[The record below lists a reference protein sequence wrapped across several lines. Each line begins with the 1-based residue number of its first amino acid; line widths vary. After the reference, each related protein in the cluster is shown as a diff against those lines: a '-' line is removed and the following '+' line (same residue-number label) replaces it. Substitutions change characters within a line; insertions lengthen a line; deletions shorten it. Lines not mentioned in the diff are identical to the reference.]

1 MNQVSVRDSR
11 NTREDRRW
19 IESVYRDYL
28 NDLAPETTGMFPALG
43 EIGHRVPDQLVRWYA
58 DPSAQIM
65 TILYGDQRAGF
76 AMVNQRLRHAAGA
89 GAGAGLGAGVG
100 VGAGTATAGPGAASV
115 DVPPSPTP
123 EYSMAEFFIA
133 RQWRRRGIGAQAV
146 RLLLDRFTGQ
156 WLITEHLL
164 NAAAVKFWRR
174 VVAAYTGSRYQE
186 RIVNGEVHQ
195 RFESGSRRRLTP
207 P

>member
-1 MNQVSVRDSR
+1 MHQVSVRDSR
-11 NTREDRRW
+11 NARDDRRW

-28 NDLAPETTGMFPALG
+28 NDLAPAATGIFPALG
-43 EIGHRVPDQLVRWYA
+43 EIGHRIPDQLMRWYA
-58 DPSAQIM
+58 DPNAQVM

-76 AMVNQRLRHAAGA
+76 AMVNQRVRQSASLDVTTADGA
-89 GAGAGLGAGVG
+89 EA
-100 VGAGTATAGPGAASV
+100 
-115 DVPPSPTP
+115 PPAPTL

-133 RQWRRRGIGAQAV
+133 RPWRRRGIGGEAV

-174 VVAAYTGSRYQE
+174 VVAAYTGSNYQE

-195 RFESGSRRRLTP
+195 RFESGSRRMR
-207 P
+207 

>member
-19 IESVYRDYL
+19 IESVYREYL
-28 NDLAPETTGMFPALG
+28 TDLAPAATGIFPALG
-43 EIGHRVPDQLVRWYA
+43 EIGHRVPDQLLRSYA
-58 DPSAQIM
+58 DPNAQVMI
-65 TILYGDQRAGF
+65 ILYGAERAGF
-76 AMVNQRLRHAAGA
+76 AMVNQRLRQSVGIGMAAA
-89 GAGAGLGAGVG
+89 
-100 VGAGTATAGPGAASV
+100 VGADA
-115 DVPPSPTP
+115 PPSAMP

-133 RQWRRRGIGAQAV
+133 RPWRRRGIGGEAV

-174 VVAAYTGSRYQE
+174 VVAAYTGSKYQE

-195 RFESGSRRRLTP
+195 RFESGSRRSR
-207 P
+207 

>member
-11 NTREDRRW
+11 TTREDRRW

-28 NDLAPETTGMFPALG
+28 NDLAPETTGLFPALG
-43 EIGHRVPDQLVRWYA
+43 EIGHRVPDQLMRWYA
-58 DPSAQIM
+58 APSAQVM

-76 AMVNQRLRHAAGA
+76 AMVNQRLRHAAGLGVA
-89 GAGAGLGAGVG
+89 AAGLGA
-100 VGAGTATAGPGAASV
+100 ASA
-115 DVPPSPTP
+115 DAPPNPTP

-133 RQWRRRGIGAQAV
+133 RPWRRRGIGAQAV

-195 RFESGSRRRLTP
+195 RFESGSRRQR
-207 P
+207 

>member
-11 NTREDRRW
+11 NTRDDRHW

-28 NDLAPETTGMFPALG
+28 NDLAPAATGIFPALG
-43 EIGHRVPDQLVRWYA
+43 EIGHRVPDQLMRWYA
-58 DPSAQIM
+58 DPSAQVM

-76 AMVNQRLRHAAGA
+76 AMVNQRLRQSVGIGLAATVA
-89 GAGAGLGAGVG
+89 ADAPP
-100 VGAGTATAGPGAASV
+100 AT
-115 DVPPSPTP
+115 TP

-133 RQWRRRGIGAQAV
+133 RPWRRRGIGAQAV

-156 WLITEHLL
+156 WLITEHLI
-164 NAAAVKFWRR
+164 NATAVKFWRG
-174 VVAAYTGSRYQE
+174 VVAAYTGSKYQE

-195 RFESGSRRRLTP
+195 RFESGSRRAR
-207 P
+207 

>member
-1 MNQVSVRDSR
+1 MDQVSVRDSR
-11 NTREDRRW
+11 RTRDDRRW

-28 NDLAPETTGMFPALG
+28 NDLAPAATGIFPALG
-43 EIGHRVPDQLVRWYA
+43 EIGHRVPDQLMRWYA
-58 DPSAQIM
+58 DPNAQVM

-76 AMVNQRLRHAAGA
+76 AMVSHRLRQS
-89 GAGAGLGAGVG
+89 VG
-100 VGAGTATAGPGAASV
+100 VGMAAAVGADTPPTA
-115 DVPPSPTP
+115 TP

-133 RQWRRRGIGAQAV
+133 RPWRRRGIGAHAV

-164 NAAAVKFWRR
+164 NVAAVKFWRR
-174 VVAAYTGSRYQE
+174 VVAAYTGSHYQE

-195 RFESGSRRRLTP
+195 RFESGSRRAR
-207 P
+207 

>member
-89 GAGAGLGAGVG
+89 GV
-100 VGAGTATAGPGAASV
+100 ATAGLGAASV
-115 DVPPSPTP
+115 DVPPRPTP

>member
-11 NTREDRRW
+11 NTREDRHW

-28 NDLAPETTGMFPALG
+28 NDLAPAATGIFPALG
-43 EIGHRVPDQLVRWYA
+43 EIGHRIPDQLMRWYA
-58 DPSAQIM
+58 DPSAQVM
-65 TILYGDQRAGF
+65 TILYDDQRAGF
-76 AMVNQRLRHAAGA
+76 AMVNQRLRA
-89 GAGAGLGAGVG
+89 
-100 VGAGTATAGPGAASV
+100 VGADS
-115 DVPPSPTP
+115 PPPPTP

-133 RQWRRRGIGAQAV
+133 RPWRRRGIGAQAV

-164 NAAAVKFWRR
+164 NATAVKFWRR
-174 VVAAYTGSRYQE
+174 VVAAYTGSKYQE

-195 RFESGSRRRLTP
+195 RFESGSRRAR
-207 P
+207 

>member
-11 NTREDRRW
+11 RTRDDRRW

-28 NDLAPETTGMFPALG
+28 NDLAPAATGIFPVLG
-43 EIGHRVPDQLVRWYA
+43 EIGHRVPDQLMRWYA
-58 DPSAQIM
+58 DPNAQIM
-65 TILYGDQRAGF
+65 IIIYGEERAGF
-76 AMVNQRLRHAAGA
+76 AMVDQRLRQSAGA
-89 GAGAGLGAGVG
+89 GPAAAIGAEA
-100 VGAGTATAGPGAASV
+100 PSAA
-115 DVPPSPTP
+115 TP

-133 RQWRRRGIGAQAV
+133 RPWRRRGIGAQAV

-174 VVAAYTGSRYQE
+174 VVAVYTGSQYE
-186 RIVNGEVHQ
+186 EHIVNGEVHQ
-195 RFESGSRRRLTP
+195 HFESGSRRAR
-207 P
+207 

>member
-28 NDLAPETTGMFPALG
+28 NDLAPAATGIFPALG
-43 EIGHRVPDQLVRWYA
+43 EIGHRVPDQLMRWYA
-58 DPSAQIM
+58 DPSAQVM
-65 TILYGDQRAGF
+65 TILYGAERAGF
-76 AMVNQRLRHAAGA
+76 AMVNHRLRQA
-89 GAGAGLGAGVG
+89 VG
-100 VGAGTATAGPGAASV
+100 VNMAAVGADA
-115 DVPPSPTP
+115 PPSPMP

-133 RQWRRRGIGAQAV
+133 RPWRRRGIGGEAV

-156 WLITEHLL
+156 WLITEHLI
-164 NAAAVKFWRR
+164 NVAAVRFWRR
-174 VVAAYTGSRYQE
+174 VVAAYTGSKYQE

-195 RFESGSRRRLTP
+195 RFESGSRRPR
-207 P
+207 

>member
-89 GAGAGLGAGVG
+89 GI
-100 VGAGTATAGPGAASV
+100 ATAGLGAASV
-115 DVPPSPTP
+115 DVPPRPTP

>member
-28 NDLAPETTGMFPALG
+28 NDLAPETTGIFPALG
-43 EIGHRVPDQLVRWYA
+43 EIGHRVPDQLMRWYA
-58 DPSAQIM
+58 DPNAQVM

-76 AMVNQRLRHAAGA
+76 AMVNQRLRQGAALGVA
-89 GAGAGLGAGVG
+89 AGLG
-100 VGAGTATAGPGAASV
+100 GAAANA
-115 DVPPSPTP
+115 PPSPTP

-133 RQWRRRGIGAQAV
+133 RPWRRRGIGAQAV

-156 WLITEHLL
+156 WVITEHLL
-164 NAAAVKFWRR
+164 NAAAVTFWRR

-195 RFESGSRRRLTP
+195 RFESGSRRHR
-207 P
+207 

>member
-1 MNQVSVRDSR
+1 MDQVSVRDSR
-11 NTREDRRW
+11 KARDDRRW

-28 NDLAPETTGMFPALG
+28 NDLAPETTGIFPALG
-43 EIGHRVPDQLVRWYA
+43 EIGHRVPDQLMRWYA
-58 DPSAQIM
+58 DPNAQVM

-76 AMVNQRLRHAAGA
+76 AMVNQRLRQAAGVA
-89 GAGAGLGAGVG
+89 AA
-100 VGAGTATAGPGAASV
+100 VGADAA
-115 DVPPSPTP
+115 PRPTP

-195 RFESGSRRRLTP
+195 RFESGSRRPRQDP
-207 P
+207 AP

>member
-11 NTREDRRW
+11 RTRDDRRW

-28 NDLAPETTGMFPALG
+28 NDLAPAATGIFPVLG
-43 EIGHRVPDQLVRWYA
+43 EIGHRVPDQLMRWYA
-58 DPSAQIM
+58 DPNAQVM

-76 AMVNQRLRHAAGA
+76 AMVNQRLRQGAALGVA
-89 GAGAGLGAGVG
+89 AGLG
-100 VGAGTATAGPGAASV
+100 GAAANA
-115 DVPPSPTP
+115 PPSPTP

-133 RQWRRRGIGAQAV
+133 RPWRRRGIGAQAV

-156 WLITEHLL
+156 WVITEHLL
-164 NAAAVKFWRR
+164 NAAAVTFWRR

-195 RFESGSRRRLTP
+195 RFESGSRRHR
-207 P
+207 